1 MNTGRHVCSITVD
14 RKMAGAN
21 VTTDAT
27 IVTLNSSMSTAH
39 SSMAHTNTSVVRVN
53 IETATKRDPQVDIGF
68 AIRFWWY
75 STVIPI
81 GIIGNMLC
89 VLVLSKKQ
97 NPTVSSNVYMGALA
111 LADTMVLIS
120 QGGMTILINWLTK
133 VIALKKQNIMCKVF
147 SYFVFSASY
156 SGTLIIL
163 ALLTERVI
171 VVTRPLKAAVLLS
184 PKRAMAVVIIL
195 TMVAFAYNLPFIF
208 SATMVDHFGLH
219 CVCAP
224 GVGQIPAFYHVSKVV
239 LSGVLPLVAIL
250 TLNLTILCAV
260 KSSQHQQKHLSA
272 QQHQTTKRGALNDCA
287 DSDQGGQV
295 ISKDEV
301 NPTIAENH
309 HKRSSTERQLTIM
322 TVVLTL
328 TFLCLTMPKYAHQFA
343 FINTDWQ
350 SSQQMLFTFGW
361 SAVTTQELYILN
373 HAINF
378 FLYIMT
384 GSKFRQDLRAMFQCK
399 TVHQS
404 IITVSSKIQG
414 S

>member
-1 MNTGRHVCSITVD
+1 
-14 RKMAGAN
+14 MAGAN

-53 IETATKRDPQVDIGF
+53 METATTRDPQVDIGF

-184 PKRAMAVVIIL
+184 PKRAMTVVIIL
-195 TMVAFAYNLPFIF
+195 TMVAFAYNVPFIF
-208 SATMVDHFGLH
+208 SATMVDHSGLH

-224 GVGQIPAFYHVSKVV
+224 GVGHIPAFYHVSKVV
-239 LSGVLPLVAIL
+239 LSGVVPLVAIL
-250 TLNLTILCAV
+250 TMNLTILCAV
-260 KSSQHQQKHLSA
+260 MSSQHQQKHLSA
-272 QQHQTTKRGALNDCA
+272 RQQRGALNDCA

-301 NPTIAENH
+301 NPTITENH
-309 HKRSSTERQLTIM
+309 HKRSNTEQQLTIM

-328 TFLCLTMPKYAHQFA
+328 TFLCLTMPKYAHQIGRVLHKCFSRL
-343 FINTDWQ
+343 DGLQ
-350 SSQQMLFTFGW
+350 SPPRSCTFSTMLST
-361 SAVTTQELYILN
+361 
-373 HAINF
+373 
-378 FLYIMT
+378 
-384 GSKFRQDLRAMFQCK
+384 
-399 TVHQS
+399 
-404 IITVSSKIQG
+404 SSCT

>member
-1 MNTGRHVCSITVD
+1 MHNIALDS
-14 RKMAGAN
+14 KMARTN
-21 VTTDAT
+21 VTTNT
-27 IVTLNSSMSTAH
+27 MLGTNSSVLETNSIIAE
-39 SSMAHTNTSVVRVN
+39 TNTSN
-53 IETATKRDPQVDIGF
+53 METAATRDPQVDLGF
-68 AIRFWWY
+68 TIRFWWY

-97 NPTVSSNVYMGALA
+97 NRTVSCNVYMGALA
-111 LADTMVLIS
+111 IADTMVLIS
-120 QGGMTILINWLTK
+120 QGGMTILVNWLTK
-133 VIALKKQNIMCKVF
+133 IINLEKQHIMCKVF

-184 PKRAMAVVIIL
+184 SKRAMIVVITL
-195 TMVAFAYNLPFIF
+195 TMVAFAYNVPFIF
-208 SATMVDHFGLH
+208 SAAMVDHFGLQ

-224 GVGQIPAFYHVSKVV
+224 GIGQISYHVSKVV
-239 LSGVLPLVAIL
+239 LCGVVPLVAIL

-260 KSSQHQQKHLSA
+260 KSSQRQQKHLSA
-272 QQHQTTKRGALNDCA
+272 QQHQTTKCGALNDCT

-301 NPTIAENH
+301 KPQIAEDH
-309 HKRSSTERQLTIM
+309 QKRSNTERQLTVM

-328 TFLCLTMPKYAHQFA
+328 TFLCLTMPKYAHQLA
-343 FINTDWQ
+343 FINIDWQ
-350 SSQQMLFTFGW
+350 SSAQMVITFGW
-361 SAVTTQELYILN
+361 SAITTQELYILN

-378 FLYIMT
+378 FLYVMT
-384 GSKFRQDLRAMFQCK
+384 LSKFRQDLRAMFQRK
-399 TVHQS
+399 RVHQS
-404 IITVSSKIQG
+404 INTISSKI
-414 S
+414 